1 MKKQVH
7 SDIKLFMF
15 ELGSNCA
22 YPYPYDVENI
32 SMNLIVE
39 AFRLQKVE
47 IKKMYQNL
55 WYRISNFHGS
65 NTVV

>member
-7 SDIKLFMF
+7 SDIKLFIF
-15 ELGSNCA
+15 EIGSNCA
-22 YPYPYDVENI
+22 YPYSYDVENI

-47 IKKMYQNL
+47 IIKKDVSELMVQDIKFS
-55 WYRISNFHGS
+55 W
-65 NTVV
+65 